1 MNIEYIINA
10 TALAT
15 MLAAM
20 PFI

>member
-1 MNIEYIINA
+1 MNLEYIINA
-10 TALAT
+10 TALAA